1 MSVRDASLRR
11 HPAFEALRRALLRSV
26 ANSRGRGMHVGV
38 FGGTFDPVHLGHL
51 VIAEQCREQTGLDQ
65 VWFVPAARPPHK
77 PRTGLTPFERR
88 AEMLRLAVA
97 GNPAFRVNE
106 IEHERTGPSFTVD
119 TLAE

>member
-38 FGGTFDPVHLGHL
+38 FGGTFDPVHFGHL
-51 VIAEQCREQTGLDQ
+51 VIAEQCREQARLDQ

-77 PRTGLTPFERR
+77 PGPAVSPFERR
-88 AEMLRLAVA
+88 SEMLKLAVA
-97 GNPAFRVNE
+97 GNPDFRIDE
-106 IEHERTGPSFTVD
+106 LEADRPGPSYTAD
-119 TLAE
+119 TLE